1 MARSVCF
8 FCTNFHFLQL
18 TPAGEALTEV
28 WFSFLSP
35 QGRSWIVKR
44 SYEDFR
50 VLDKHLH
57 LCIYDRRFSQ
67 LSELPRSDALKDSP
81 EVNYQLWKHFEHSHQ
96 QGVRRDVLKH
106 IQSNFNV
113 AWVSFGN
120 WLAVRRPVGVFC
132 PKFQSS
138 KGKCPAS
145 SYEWMCCSMWKG
157 YGECQE
163 RSCPLGALDENFVTS
178 LETFST
184 MWMFPDFMSAT

>member
-1 MARSVCF
+1 M
-8 FCTNFHFLQL
+8 
-18 TPAGEALTEV
+18 
-28 WFSFLSP
+28 
-35 QGRSWIVKR
+35 KR

-120 WLAVRRPVGVFC
+120 
-132 PKFQSS
+132 
-138 KGKCPAS
+138 
-145 SYEWMCCSMWKG
+145 
-157 YGECQE
+157 
-163 RSCPLGALDENFVTS
+163 
-178 LETFST
+178 
-184 MWMFPDFMSAT
+184 